1 MFDEVIGA
9 PSLGDE
15 TLTTGRL
22 ERIVELLRFSRY
34 RLTALRLRIHG
45 ASPVFGELL
54 VSRAL
59 GDTGYAAQLRG
70 GDVLFLHIGDYDE
83 TGAARTFDSAAE
95 QALIERLSQTLAEMT
110 RQGPRVRVLISV
122 AHVWSDAVSDPCEL
136 VELVT
141 RLAPK
146 SDITVPVHRYEPAG
160 ALAMPKA
167 RATAV

>member
-9 PSLGDE
+9 SCPQGG

-54 VSRAL
+54 ASRAL
-59 GDTGYAAQLRG
+59 GETGYTAQLRG
-70 GDVLFLHIGDYDE
+70 GDVLFLHIGDCDE
-83 TGAARTFDSAAE
+83 TGAVRSFDAATE
-95 QALIERLSQTLAEMT
+95 KALIERLSYTLAEMT
-110 RQGPRVRVLISV
+110 QQGPRVRVLISV
-122 AHVWSDAVSDPCEL
+122 AHVWSDAVSDPGEV

-146 SDITVPVHRYEPAG
+146 SDITVPVHRYEAAS
-160 ALAMPKA
+160 ALAMPRA
-167 RATAV
+167 RAAAV